1 MNKKNKRTI
10 LFSSAM
16 LLPFSYAAFV
26 ACSQTK
32 IEKEGNTTEKEPT
45 NPGNTNGGN
54 VNKEPGSSNEVQE
67 SAMGKI
73 TVTSSG
79 ITNGFLN
86 EEYAAKQD
94 PNSYST
100 TSYGK
105 SLPLSW
111 NKVENAKSY
120 AVVLVDKTATE
131 VMGRIFTHWG
141 VFDIPATTTSL
152 EENYSV
158 TQQNNSEIKQIINSN
173 DQMMEH
179 NASIY
184 FGPLPPTEHIYEVR
198 VFALSEAKLNVK
210 SNLDKYYLG
219 DFYDAIKDKTIAE
232 GVLTFVY
239 EQHPSVKSNGNLYA
253 SNEVKKLEIKS
264 NAIQNN
270 MLNTGYFST
279 STSNDLSQL
288 KTFGLSWN
296 KIKEAQSYMYWIED
310 YSPVKTKNEAEYR
323 NKVKIL
329 GGKINI
335 ENPAVADK
343 MFVSVGEQYY
353 NDQETSKNILNSTF
367 ELNFDVHNENANRD
381 AQKILLPKKDGDGS
395 QNLYIIRVVAL
406 NKKLI
411 KYNKANNN
419 DPHPTHMD
427 EHLIKDSLGSYLLQ
441 AKGSIIAEGSLIFKL
456 V

>member
-1 MNKKNKRTI
+1 MKKNKKS
-10 LFSSAM
+10 LLYFWGLALASS
-16 LLPFSYAAFV
+16 FGFFV
-26 ACSQTK
+26 SCNQTN
-32 IEKEGNTTEKEPT
+32 KEENITVEPT
-45 NPGNTNGGN
+45 NPSDGKPATGQTNTPEQPLSE
-54 VNKEPGSSNEVQE
+54 KS
-67 SAMGKI
+67 KI

-79 ITNGFLN
+79 VVNGFLN

-94 PNSYST
+94 MNSHST
-100 TSYGK
+100 TSFGK

-141 VFDIPATTTSL
+141 VFDIPETVTSL
-152 EENYSV
+152 EADYSLK
-158 TQQNNSEIKQIINSN
+158 QQNNSEIKQMINSN
-173 DQMMEH
+173 DQMNDH
-179 NASIY
+179 NSSLY

-198 VFALSEAKLNVK
+198 VYALSEAKLNVK
-210 SNLDKYYLG
+210 SNHDKYYLG

-232 GVLTFVY
+232 GVLTFAY

-270 MLNTGYFST
+270 ILNTGYFST
-279 STSNDLSQL
+279 STSNNLSQL

-296 KIKEAQSYMYWIED
+296 KIEEAQSYMYWIEN
-310 YSPVKTKNEAEYR
+310 YSPVKNENEAEYR
-323 NKVKIL
+323 NKIKIL

-343 MFVSVGEQYY
+343 MFVSVGEEYY

-367 ELNFDVHNENANRD
+367 ELNFNVHNENANRD

-419 DPHPTHMD
+419 DPHPTYMD
-427 EHLIKDSLGSYLLQ
+427 ENLIKDSLGSYLLQ